1 MVNIEKLKE
10 KIVELG
16 YNVEKVAEVINVDRS
31 TMYRKLSGKAD
42 GFTIKEVDRICK
54 ALNLSKEEAIA
65 IFFTQ
70 YVA

>member
-1 MVNIEKLKE
+1 MVNVNKLRGKV
-10 KIVELG
+10 VELG
-16 YNVEKVAEVINVDRS
+16 HSIESLAELVNIDRS
-31 TMYRKLSGKAD
+31 TMYRKLSGKGD

-54 ALNLSKEEAIA
+54 ALNLSKEEAVA

>member
-1 MVNIEKLKE
+1 MVNVNKLKG

-16 YNVEKVAEVINVDRS
+16 YSVEKLAEEVNIDRS
-31 TMYRKLSGKAD
+31 TMYRKMSGKGD
-42 GFTIKEVDRICK
+42 GFTIKEVDKICK
-54 ALNLSKEEAIA
+54 VLNLSREDAIA

>member
-1 MVNIEKLKE
+1 MVNVNKLKG

-16 YNVEKVAEVINVDRS
+16 YSVEKLAESVNIDRS
-31 TMYRKLSGKAD
+31 TMYRKMSGKGD

-54 ALNLSKEEAIA
+54 ALNLSREDAIA

>member
-1 MVNIEKLKE
+1 MVNVNKLKG

-16 YNVEKVAEVINVDRS
+16 LSVEEVAESVDIDKS
-31 TMYRKLSGKAD
+31 TMYRKIAGKGE
-42 GFTIKEVDRICK
+42 GFTIKEADKICK
-54 ALNLSKEEAIA
+54 ALKLNREDAIA